1 MEITIVKAVGKR
13 CLIQTVG
20 QRIYDQV
27 LPVLEDNGTV
37 TLDFAGVEMFAS
49 PFFNAAVGQLF
60 KHFSKE
66 DLEKRL
72 HIKNLSET
80 GLTVLQ
86 RVAENAAVYYKN
98 KDYQKI
104 VDELLAEQVSGA

>member
-1 MEITIVKAVGKR
+1 MEITIIKAVGKR
-13 CLIQTVG
+13 CLIQADG
-20 QRIYDQV
+20 QGIYDQV
-27 LPVLEDNGTV
+27 FPVLEGNGTA

-72 HIKNLSET
+72 HIKNLNGT

-86 RVAENAAVYYKN
+86 RVVENATVYYQN